1 MSDIRVP
8 EGGKPVKDM
17 DWDDLLLSGA
27 SSIGKDK
34 RDRYPTASEQWDM
47 IEALDPEE
55 FEYVPSLPEQV
66 LDFIATPTGFTTVA
80 SMASANPL
88 WFIPDVGSAVNS
100 ANEFVRSKLPTGAK
114 KYWPETG
121 DPWDLL
127 DTDVSLIP
135 VSKLRDMQQ
144 NPEEYTE

>member
-17 DWDDLLLSGA
+17 DWDDLLLSGV
-27 SSIGKDK
+27 SSVGKDK
-34 RDRYPTASEQWDM
+34 RDRYPTASEQWEM

-55 FEYVPSLPEQV
+55 FEYVPSLPEQA
-66 LDFIATPTGFTTVA
+66 LDYIATPTGAAITA
-80 SMASANPL
+80 SMVSANPL
-88 WFIPDVGSAVNS
+88 WFIPDVGSAVND
-100 ANEFVRSKLPTGAK
+100 ANQVIRSKLPTGVK

-127 DTDVSLIP
+127 DIDVSLIP
-135 VSKLRDMQQ
+135 TNKLRDMQN
-144 NPEEYTE
+144 NPEEYAE

>member
-8 EGGKPVKDM
+8 EGGKPVKVM

-27 SSIGKDK
+27 SSVGKDK
-34 RDRYPTASEQWDM
+34 RDVYPTASEQWDM

-55 FEYVPSLPEQV
+55 FEYQPSLPEQA
-66 LDFIATPTGFTTVA
+66 LDFIATPTGAAITA
-80 SMASANPL
+80 SMVSANPL
-88 WFIPDVGSAVNS
+88 WFIPDVGSAVND
-100 ANEFVRSKLPTGAK
+100 ANQFIRSKLPSGTK

-127 DTDVSLIP
+127 DTDISLIP
-135 VSKLRDMQQ
+135 VNKLRDMQH
-144 NPEEYTE
+144 NPEEYAE

>member
-1 MSDIRVP
+1 MSDIRVS

-27 SSIGKDK
+27 SSVGKDK

-55 FEYVPSLPEQV
+55 FEYVPSLPEQALEFV
-66 LDFIATPTGFTTVA
+66 ATPTGFATAA
-80 SMASANPL
+80 SMISANPL

-100 ANEFVRSKLPTGAK
+100 ANEFVRSKLPAGAK

-127 DTDVSLIP
+127 GTDVSLIP
-135 VSKLRDMQQ
+135 VSKFRDMQH
-144 NPEEYTE
+144 NPEEYAE

>member
-1 MSDIRVP
+1 MSD
-8 EGGKPVKDM
+8 KT
-17 DWDDLLLSGA
+17 WDDVLLSGA
-27 SSIGKDK
+27 SSVGKDK
-34 RDRYPTASEQWDM
+34 RDVYPTMSEQLDM

-55 FEYVPSLPEQV
+55 FEYVPSLPEQA
-66 LDFIATPTGFTTVA
+66 LDFVATPTGLATAA
-80 SMASANPL
+80 SMISANPV

-100 ANEFVRSKLPTGAK
+100 ANEFVRSKLPAGAK

-135 VSKLRDMQQ
+135 VNKLRDMQH
-144 NPEEYTE
+144 NPEEYAE